1 MSAVT
6 TNPFEKIAAG
16 NRRVAEC
23 AISRNAKHAMCKAQ
37 PICKSRRTYASFGH
51 RGAAGCKNYRVNVEA
66 LRVKLGNPPESD
78 QVVVVV
84 D

>member
-6 TNPFEKIAAG
+6 TNPFEKIAATS
-16 NRRVAEC
+16 RRVSEC

-51 RGAAGCKNYRVNVEA
+51 RGAAGCKNYRVDVEA
-66 LRVKLGNPPESD
+66 LRAKLD
-78 QVVVVV
+78 TKQADHLVV

>member
-6 TNPFEKIAAG
+6 TNPFEKIAATS
-16 NRRVAEC
+16 RRVSEC
-23 AISRNAKHAMCKAQ
+23 AISRNAKHAMRKAQ

-51 RGAAGCKNYRVNVEA
+51 RSAAGCRDYRVNVEA
-66 LRVKLGNPPESD
+66 LRAKLGPQQAD